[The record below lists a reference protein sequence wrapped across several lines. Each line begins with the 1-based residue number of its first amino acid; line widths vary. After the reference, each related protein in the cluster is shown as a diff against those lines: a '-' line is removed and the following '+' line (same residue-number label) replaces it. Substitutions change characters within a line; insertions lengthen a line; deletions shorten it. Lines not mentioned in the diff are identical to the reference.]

1 MISRWSSKQC
11 SSTAHYS
18 CHVLFFD
25 SDTEMSCAPD
35 ADGQA
40 DSAEHLKNLIW
51 VSFHIEEEVHM
62 CTNFNKNFRKPS
74 VLY

>member
-1 MISRWSSKQC
+1 
-11 SSTAHYS
+11 
-18 CHVLFFD
+18 
-25 SDTEMSCAPD
+25 MSCAPD